1 MRIMSPIDPIRLG
14 YDQAPPA
21 ACRGGAVAVGN
32 FDGVHLGHAHLVRS
46 LREQARPAVVVSF
59 DPHPL
64 CLLSPERFQPLLT
77 TPEDR
82 AEFLHGCGADHVVLL
97 KTTPELLRLSAAE
110 FFERILRRGF
120 QPQAIVEGFNFQ
132 FGRDRAGNL
141 ETLAELCRPA
151 GIRLTVVP
159 PLELDGAP
167 VSSSRVRNAL
177 LAGDADEAARLMG
190 RCYRLQGVVGGGQR
204 RGRLLGFPT
213 ANLEKIETLLP
224 ADGVYAVRVKWDE
237 TAWAGAANV
246 GANPTFGENARK
258 LEVHVLDFSGDLY
271 GKRLTVEFVR
281 RLRGTQPFAGA
292 EALKAQLQKDIEQAR
307 LIVGG
312 LATCPAKT

>member
-1 MRIMSPIDPIRLG
+1 MDPSKPIRLD
-14 YDQAPPA
+14 YDQVPPA
-21 ACRGGAVAVGN
+21 ECQGGAVAVGN
-32 FDGVHLGHAHLVRS
+32 FDGVHLGHAHLVHT
-46 LREQARPAVVVSF
+46 LREQGRPAVVVSF

-64 CLLSPERFQPLLT
+64 RLLAPERFQPLLT

-110 FFERILRRGF
+110 FFERILRHGF
-120 QPQAIVEGFNFQ
+120 QARAVVEGFNFQ

-141 ETLAELCRPA
+141 NTLAELCRA
-151 GIRLTVVP
+151 AAILLTVVP

-177 LAGDADEAARLMG
+177 LAGDAAEAARLMG
-190 RCYRLQGVVGGGQR
+190 RSYRLHGVVGSGQR

-213 ANLEKIETLLP
+213 ANLKQIETLLP
-224 ADGVYAVRVKWDE
+224 ADGVYAVRVRWE
-237 TAWAGAANV
+237 GTAWAGAANV
-246 GANPTFGENARK
+246 GSNPTFGETARK

-292 EALKAQLQKDIEQAR
+292 EALKARLQKDIEQAR
-307 LIVGG
+307 IIVGE
-312 LATCPAKT
+312 LATCPPKT